1 MRISKYV
8 VLLIFL
14 FSARFSAFGQD
25 ASLDSTQVIQQAL
38 HLIDSLGLRDSL
50 VNHPEYLPLLADSAQ
65 FILGADASTL
75 DSLAEQ
81 LGINPSVKDS
91 LAETVP
97 NARPKRPRGDIETTI
112 DYKARDSIFFDLQNQ
127 MMYLYGESNI
137 DYGDISLSADRI
149 SLDYVTN
156 NIQANY
162 TLDSAGKK
170 VGKPVFTEKQDV
182 YETDDIKY
190 NFKSKRALINGV
202 ITEQDG
208 AFMHGEKVKKNEK
221 DEMFIRGAKYTTC
234 DHAYPHYYIKS
245 SKLKVIPNN
254 KVVSGPF
261 NLYFGEIPTPIGF
274 PFGMFPQPKEKA
286 SGIIFPSYGE
296 DQQRGFFLRN
306 GGYYFDINDYVDLK
320 LTGDIFTN
328 GSYGLQSVS
337 TYRKRYAF
345 SGNFNLRYNKTN
357 STQFEDD
364 SFSKD
369 FWLNWSHSPQSVGT
383 SRFSASVSAGT
394 STYSANANNVGYDY
408 QQSVNA
414 QFNSN
419 ISYSKTFKGSPFQ
432 LSLNARHSQNI
443 STEIVNVTLP
453 ELSFNMN
460 RIYPLK
466 NMVGSNGVL
475 GKLGF
480 SYNLVAKSELSNAAV
495 ASPSFNVINRNPLD
509 DELVGFSSD
518 NMSILLDRAKLGA
531 RHTIPIATSFNVMKY
546 FTVSPSFNYTE
557 VWYPKELQ
565 YTYDDVEGGVRVDT
579 LRQFSRAGWYSSGAS
594 VSTRFYGMY
603 NFRGGKVK
611 AIRHV
616 ITPSVGFSYSPDF
629 GDPSR
634 GHYQEVQIDE
644 QGNTRILSKYQG
656 FAYGGPSLGESASLS
671 FSMNHN
677 IEMKVKAKND
687 SIEEYKKV
695 KIFDNLSMSSGY
707 NFLADS
713 FNLSNINWNARTS
726 LFNRVVSIN
735 MSGTIDPYVYV
746 LDSISASDVVYQ
758 RRINRLAWNSGE
770 GLGRLTRGNVAIG
783 LNLKP
788 KGSKSNDQNQNSGR
802 DIGMNPNHINNS
814 DPDNPF
820 LPGQDENQLA
830 GSVDRFISRDPNQYV
845 PFDVPWALNIN
856 YAFNYTKNG
865 FNEPVITQTLNFN
878 GNLSITD
885 KTRIGFNSGYD
896 IKNKEFTVTRLN
908 VGRDLHCWTLN
919 FNWVPFGPRQSYFV
933 EIRVNSQLLKDL
945 KLDKKSRSTYTSF

>member
-1 MRISKYV
+1 MRIIKYV
-8 VLLIFL
+8 VILISL
-14 FSARFSAFGQD
+14 FSVRFSAFGQVPTID
-25 ASLDSTQVIQQAL
+25 TAQVLQQL
-38 HLIDSLGLRDSL
+38 EQIDVQSLRDSL
-50 VNHPEYLPLLADSAQ
+50 VSHPEYFPLIADSLQ
-65 FILGADASTL
+65 SIMGVDASVL
-75 DSLAEQ
+75 DSLM
-81 LGINPSVKDS
+81 D
-91 LAETVP
+91 TVAVAAP
-97 NARPKRPRGDIETTI
+97 PRPKSDIETTI
-112 DYKARDSIFFDLQNQ
+112 DYQARDSIYFDLQNQ
-127 MMYLYGESNI
+127 MMYLYGESTI

-149 SLDYVTN
+149 SLDWVTN

-170 VGKPVFTEKQDV
+170 IGKPVFKEKQDV

-221 DEMFIRGAKYTTC
+221 NEMFIRGAKYTTC

-245 SKLKVIPNN
+245 QKLKVIPNN

-274 PFGMFPQPKEKA
+274 PFGMFPQPKEKS

-296 DQQRGFFLRN
+296 DQNRGFFLRS
-306 GGYYFDINDYVDLK
+306 GGYYFDINEYMDLK

-369 FWLNWSHSPQSVGT
+369 FWLNWSHSPESVGT

-394 STYSANANNVGYDY
+394 SSYTANANNVGYDY

-419 ISYSKTFKGSPFQ
+419 VSYSKTFSGTPFN

-443 STEIVNVTLP
+443 STEVVNVTLP

-460 RIYPLK
+460 RIYPFK
-466 NMVGSNGVL
+466 NVSGVKDGVL

-480 SYNLVAKSELSNAAV
+480 SYNLVAKNELSNAAV
-495 ASPSFNVINRNPLD
+495 SNPSFNVVNRSAMD
-509 DELVGFSSD
+509 DSLIGFSTD
-518 NMSILLDRAKLGA
+518 NLSQLFDRAKLGA
-531 RHTIPIATSFNVMKY
+531 RHSIPIATSFNVLKY
-546 FTVSPSFNYTE
+546 LTMSPSFNYTE
-557 VWYPKELQ
+557 VWYPKELE
-565 YTYDDVEGGVRVDT
+565 YTYDPVLEGVRVDT
-579 LRQFSRAGWYSSGAS
+579 LNQFSRAGWYSTGAS

-603 NFRGGKVK
+603 NFRGGKVQ

-634 GHYQEVQIDE
+634 GNYQEVTVDAN
-644 QGNTRILSKYQG
+644 GNTRLLSKYEG

-677 IEMKVKAKND
+677 IEMKVKTKND
-687 SIEEYKKV
+687 SISEYKKV

-713 FNLSNINWNARTS
+713 FNLSNVNWNARTS
-726 LFNRVVSIN
+726 LFNNVVSVN

-746 LDSISASDVVYQ
+746 LDSIGANERVYQ
-758 RRINRLAWNSGE
+758 RRINQLAWNSGE
-770 GLGRLTRGNVAIG
+770 GIGRLTRGNVAIG

-788 KGSKSNDQNQNSGR
+788 KGSKSNEDQGQGQ
-802 DIGMNPNHINNS
+802 GMNPNHVNNS

-820 LPGQDENQLA
+820 LPGMEENQVA
-830 GSVDRFISRDPNQYV
+830 GNVNQFISRDPNMYV

-856 YAFNYTKNG
+856 YSFNYTKNG
-865 FNEPVITQTLNFN
+865 YAESVITQTLNFS

-896 IKNKEFTVTRLN
+896 IKQKEFTVTRLN

>member
-8 VLLIFL
+8 VILLFL

-25 ASLDSTQVIQQAL
+25 SGLDSAQILQQSL
-38 HLIDSLGLRDSL
+38 QMIDSLGLRDSL

-65 FILGADASTL
+65 YILGADQSTL
-75 DSLAEQ
+75 DSLADE
-81 LGINPSVKDS
+81 LGIDPSTLDS
-91 LAETVP
+91 LTETVP
-97 NARPKRPRGDIETTI
+97 TAKPPRPKGDIETTI
-112 DYKARDSIFFDLQNQ
+112 DYHAKDSIFFDLENQ
-127 MMYLYGESNI
+127 MMYLYGESKI
-137 DYGDISLSADRI
+137 DYGDISLSAERI
-149 SLDYVTN
+149 SLDWITN
-156 NIQANY
+156 AIQANY
-162 TLDSAGKK
+162 ILDSAGKK
-170 VGKPVFTEKQDV
+170 VGKPIFTEKQDV

-234 DHAYPHYYIKS
+234 DHAYPHYYIKA

-286 SGIIFPSYGE
+286 SGILFPSYGE

-306 GGYYFDINDYVDLK
+306 GGYYFDINEYMDLK

-337 TYRKRYAF
+337 TYRKRYAY

-369 FWLNWSHSPQSVGT
+369 VWLNWSHSPQSVGS

-419 ISYSKTFKGSPFQ
+419 ISYSKTFQGTPFN

-466 NMVGSNGVL
+466 NVAGSNGVL

-495 ASPSFNVINRNPLD
+495 SNPSFNVINRDPIN
-509 DELVGFSSD
+509 DEQIAFSSD
-518 NMSILLDRAKLGA
+518 NLSILLDRAKMGA
-531 RHTIPIATSFNVMKY
+531 KHTIPVATSFNVMKY
-546 FTVSPSFNYTE
+546 LTVSPSFNYTE

-565 YTYDDVEGGVRVDT
+565 YTYDPIEEGVRVDT

-629 GDPSR
+629 GDPSK
-634 GHYQEVQIDE
+634 GNYEEVQIDDK
-644 QGNTRILSKYQG
+644 GNTRILSKYQG

-735 MSGTIDPYVYV
+735 MSGTIDPYLYV
-746 LDSISASDVVYQ
+746 SDSISANDVVYQ
-758 RRINRLAWNSGE
+758 RRVNRLAWDSGE

-788 KGSKSNDQNQNSGR
+788 KGSKSNDQNQSSGR
-802 DIGMNPNHINNS
+802 DVGMNPNHINNS

-820 LPGQDENQLA
+820 LPGQDENQMA

>member
-1 MRISKYV
+1 MRIIKYV
-8 VLLIFL
+8 VILIFL
-14 FSARFSAFGQD
+14 ISARFSALGQIS
-25 ASLDSTQVIQQAL
+25 AQDSAQFLQQL
-38 HLIDSLGLRDSL
+38 PHLIDSLGLRDSL
-50 VNHPEYLPLLADSAQ
+50 VNHPEYLPLIADSLQ
-65 FILGADASTL
+65 TILGSDAAIL
-75 DSLAEQ
+75 DSLT
-81 LGINPSVKDS
+81 
-91 LAETVP
+91 ETVP
-97 NARPKRPRGDIETTI
+97 VATTPRPKPKGDIETTI
-112 DYKARDSIFFDLQNQ
+112 DYKAKDSIYFDLENQ

-137 DYGDISLSADRI
+137 DYGDISLSAERI
-149 SLDYVTN
+149 SLDWVTN
-156 NIQANY
+156 SIQANY
-162 TLDSAGKK
+162 VLDSAGKK
-170 VGKPVFTEKQDV
+170 VGKPIFTEKQDM

-274 PFGMFPQPKEKA
+274 PFGMFPQPKEKS

-296 DQQRGFFLRN
+296 DQNRGFFLRS
-306 GGYYFDINDYVDLK
+306 GGYYFDINEYMDLK

-369 FWLNWSHSPQSVGT
+369 FWLNWSHSPESFGT

-408 QQSVNA
+408 EQSVNA

-419 ISYSKTFKGSPFQ
+419 ISYSKTFQGTPFN

-443 STEIVNVTLP
+443 STEVVNVTLP

-466 NMVGSNGVL
+466 NVSGLKDGVL

-480 SYNLVAKSELSNAAV
+480 SYNLVAKSELSNAAI
-495 ASPSFNVINRNPLD
+495 SNPNFNVINRSAMD
-509 DELVGFSSD
+509 DSLIGFSSD
-518 NMSILLDRAKLGA
+518 NLSLLFDRAKLGA

-557 VWYPKELQ
+557 VWYPKELD
-565 YTYDDVEGGVRVDT
+565 YSYDATLGGVRVDT

-603 NFRGGKVK
+603 NFRGSKVK

-629 GDPSR
+629 GDPSK
-634 GHYQEVQIDE
+634 GHYQEVQVDE

-656 FAYGGPSLGESASLS
+656 FAYGGPALGESASLS

-746 LDSISASDVVYQ
+746 LDSIGANDRVYQ
-758 RRINRLAWNSGE
+758 RRINRLSWNSGD
-770 GLGRLTRGNVAIG
+770 GLGKLTRGNMAIG

-788 KGSKSNDQNQNSGR
+788 KGSKSNDENQRQGE
-802 DIGMNPNHINNS
+802 GMNPNHINNS

-820 LPGQDENQLA
+820 LPGQEENQMA
-830 GSVDRFISRDPNQYV
+830 GNVNQFISRDPNQYV

-865 FNEPVITQTLNFN
+865 FEDAVITQTLNFN
-878 GNLSITD
+878 GNISITD

>member
-1 MRISKYV
+1 MRIIKYV
-8 VLLIFL
+8 VILIFL
-14 FSARFSAFGQD
+14 FSARFSAFSQVLP
-25 ASLDSTQVIQQAL
+25 LDTAQILQQL
-38 HLIDSLGLRDSL
+38 PQLIDSLGIRDSL
-50 VNHPEYLPLLADSAQ
+50 VNHPEYVPIIVDSAQ
-65 FILGADASTL
+65 QILGKNPDLL
-75 DSLAEQ
+75 DSLT
-81 LGINPSVKDS
+81 
-91 LAETVP
+91 ETMP
-97 NARPKRPRGDIETTI
+97 ATKPRRPKGDIETTI
-112 DYKARDSIFFDLQNQ
+112 DYKARDSIFFDLNNQ
-127 MMYLYGESNI
+127 MMYLYGESTI
-137 DYGDISLSADRI
+137 DYGDISLSAERI
-149 SLDYVTN
+149 SLDWIEN
-156 NIQANY
+156 SIQANY
-162 TLDSAGKK
+162 VLDSAGKK
-170 VGKPVFTEKQDV
+170 IGKPVFTEKRDV

-190 NFKSKRALINGV
+190 NFKSKRALIKGV

-221 DEMFIRGAKYTTC
+221 NEMFIRGAKYTTC
-234 DHAYPHYYIKS
+234 DHAYPHFYIKS

-296 DQQRGFFLRN
+296 DQARGFFLRN

-394 STYSANANNVGYDY
+394 STYTANANNVGQDF

-419 ISYSKTFKGSPFQ
+419 ISYSKTFQGTPFN

-443 STEIVNVTLP
+443 STETVNVTLP

-460 RIYPLK
+460 RIYPFKNIGNLK
-466 NMVGSNGVL
+466 NGVL

-480 SYNLVAKSELSNAAV
+480 SYNLVAKNELSNAAV
-495 ASPSFNVINRNPLD
+495 TNPSFTVVNRSALD
-509 DELVGFSSD
+509 DSLIGFSTD
-518 NMSILLDRAKLGA
+518 NLSTLFDRAKLGA
-531 RHTIPIATSFNVMKY
+531 RHTIPIATSFNVLKY
-546 FTVSPSFNYTE
+546 LTVSPSFNYTE
-557 VWYPKELQ
+557 VWYPKELE
-565 YTYDDVEGGVRVDT
+565 YTYDDQLNGVRVDT

-594 VSTRFYGMY
+594 MSTRFYGMY
-603 NFRGGKVK
+603 NFGGGKVK

-616 ITPSVGFSYSPDF
+616 ITPSIGFSYSPDF
-629 GDPSR
+629 GDPSK
-634 GHYQEVQIDE
+634 GTYSEVVVDE
-644 QGNTRILSKYQG
+644 AGNTQLLSKYQG
-656 FAYGGPSLGESASLS
+656 FAYGGPTLGESASLS

-713 FNLSNINWNARTS
+713 FNLSNINVNARTS
-726 LFNRVVSIN
+726 LFNRMVSLN

-746 LDSISASDVVYQ
+746 LDSIGSNDQVYQ
-758 RRINRLAWNSGE
+758 RRINRLAWNNGE
-770 GLGRLTRGNVAIG
+770 GLGRLTRGNIAVG

-788 KGSKSNDQNQNSGR
+788 KGSQSKDGGQSGGT
-802 DIGMNPNHINNS
+802 GMNPNHVNNS

-820 LPGQDENQLA
+820 LPGLEENQLA
-830 GSVDRFISRDPNQYV
+830 GNVNQFISRDPNQYV
-845 PFDVPWALNIN
+845 PFDVPWALNVN
-856 YAFNYTKNG
+856 YSFNYSKNG
-865 FNEPVITQTLNFN
+865 FNDAVITQTLNFN

-896 IKNKEFTVTRLN
+896 LENKEFTVTRLN

>member
-1 MRISKYV
+1 MRIIKYV
-8 VLLIFL
+8 VPFL
-14 FSARFSAFGQD
+14 FLISFRFSAFGQVP
-25 ASLDSTQVIQQAL
+25 ALDTAQILQQL
-38 HLIDSLGLRDSL
+38 PQIGDSLGLRDSL
-50 VNHPEYLPLLADSAQ
+50 ANHPEYLQLIADSAQ
-65 FILGADASTL
+65 FILGADASVI
-75 DSLAEQ
+75 DSLAES
-81 LGINPSVKDS
+81 LGVDPELLDS
-91 LAETVP
+91 LTETVP
-97 NARPKRPRGDIETTI
+97 EAVAPKPKSDIETTI

-127 MMYLYGESNI
+127 MMYLYGESEI
-137 DYGDISLSADRI
+137 DYGDISLSAERI
-149 SLDYVTN
+149 SLDWVTN
-156 NIQANY
+156 SIQANY
-162 TLDSAGKK
+162 ILDTAGKK
-170 VGKPVFTEKQDV
+170 VGKPIFKEKQDV

-208 AFMHGEKVKKNEK
+208 AFMHGERVKKNEK

-261 NLYFGEIPTPIGF
+261 NLYFGEIATPIGF

-296 DQQRGFFLRN
+296 DQNRGFFLRN
-306 GGYYFDINDYVDLK
+306 GGYYFDINDYMDLK

-357 STQFEDD
+357 STQFEDE

-419 ISYSKTFKGSPFQ
+419 ISYSKTFQGTPFN
-432 LSLNARHSQNI
+432 LSVNARHSQNI

-466 NMVGSNGVL
+466 NVVSSKNGIL
-475 GKLGF
+475 SKLGF
-480 SYNLVAKSELSNAAV
+480 SYNLVAKSELTNAAV
-495 ASPSFNVINRNPLD
+495 ANPSFDVINRNPLD
-509 DELVGFSSD
+509 DSVIGFSSD
-518 NMSILLDRAKLGA
+518 NLATLFDRAKLGA

-546 FTVSPSFNYTE
+546 LTVSPSFNYTE

-565 YTYDDVEGGVRVDT
+565 YTYDAVEEGVRVDT

-603 NFRGGKVK
+603 NFAGGKVK

-629 GDPSR
+629 GDPSK
-634 GHYQEVQIDE
+634 GHYSEVQIDE
-644 QGNTRILSKYQG
+644 DGNTRTLSKYQG
-656 FAYGGPSLGESASLS
+656 FAYGGPSQGENASLS

-677 IEMKVKAKND
+677 IEMKVKTKND
-687 SIEEYKKV
+687 SIDEYKKV

-726 LFNRVVSIN
+726 LFNNVVSLN

-746 LDSISASDVVYQ
+746 LDSIGSNDQVYQ
-758 RRINRLAWNSGE
+758 RRINRLAWDNGD

-788 KGSKSNDQNQNSGR
+788 KGSSSKNNQQGQGS
-802 DIGMNPNHINNS
+802 GMNPDHINNS

-820 LPGQDENQLA
+820 LPGMEENQIA
-830 GSVDRFISRDPNQYV
+830 GNVNQFISRDPNQYV
-845 PFDVPWALNIN
+845 PFDVPWALNVN

-865 FNEPVITQTLNFN
+865 FNDPVITQTLNFN

-896 IKNKEFTVTRLN
+896 IKNKKFTVTRLN
-908 VGRDLHCWTLN
+908 IGRDLHCWTLN

>member
-1 MRISKYV
+1 MRIIKYV
-8 VLLIFL
+8 VILIFF
-14 FSARFSAFGQD
+14 FSARFSALGQVLP
-25 ASLDSTQVIQQAL
+25 LDTAQILQQL
-38 HLIDSLGLRDSL
+38 PQLIDSLGIRDSL
-50 VNHPEYLPLLADSAQ
+50 VNHPEYLPVIADSAQ
-65 FILGADASTL
+65 QILGVNPEL
-75 DSLAEQ
+75 EDSLTQ
-81 LGINPSVKDS
+81 IVPTPNP
-91 LAETVP
+91 
-97 NARPKRPRGDIETTI
+97 PKPRGDIETTI
-112 DYKARDSIFFDLQNQ
+112 DYSARDSIFFDLSNQ
-127 MMYLYGESNI
+127 MMYLYGDSKI
-137 DYGDISLSADRI
+137 DYGDISLAAERI
-149 SLDYVTN
+149 SLDWIEN
-156 NIQANY
+156 SIQANFV
-162 TLDSAGKK
+162 LDSAGQKI
-170 VGKPVFTEKQDV
+170 GKPVFTEKRDV

-190 NFKSKRALINGV
+190 NFKSKRALIKGV

-221 DEMFIRGAKYTTC
+221 NEMFIRGAKYTTC
-234 DHAYPHYYIKS
+234 DHAYPHFYIKS

-286 SGIIFPSYGE
+286 SGIIFPTYGE
-296 DQQRGFFLRN
+296 DQSRGFFLRS
-306 GGYYFDINDYVDLK
+306 GGYYFDINEYVDLK

-328 GSYGLQSVS
+328 GSYGVQSVS

-357 STQFEDD
+357 STEFEND

-369 FWLNWSHSPQSVGT
+369 FWLNWSHSPQSAGS
-383 SRFSASVSAGT
+383 SRFSASTSFGT
-394 STYSANANNVGYDY
+394 SSYTANANNVGQDF
-408 QQSVNA
+408 QQSINA

-419 ISYSKTFKGSPFQ
+419 ISYSKTFQGTPFN

-443 STEIVNVTLP
+443 STEVVNVTLP

-460 RIYPLK
+460 RIYPFKNVGNLK
-466 NMVGSNGVL
+466 NGVL

-480 SYNLVAKSELSNAAV
+480 SYNLVAKNELSNAAV
-495 ASPSFNVINRNPLD
+495 AKPSFTVVNRNSLD
-509 DELVGFSSD
+509 DSLVGFSTD
-518 NMSILLDRAKLGA
+518 NLATLFDRAKLGA
-531 RHTIPIATSFNVMKY
+531 RHSIPIATSFNVLKY
-546 FTVSPSFNYTE
+546 LTVSPSFNYTE

-565 YTYDDVEGGVRVDT
+565 YTYDEELNGVRVDT

-594 VSTRFYGMY
+594 LSTRFYGMY
-603 NFRGGKVK
+603 NFGGGKIK

-616 ITPSVGFSYSPDF
+616 ITPSIGFSYSPDF
-629 GDPSR
+629 GDPSK
-634 GHYQEVQIDE
+634 GTYSEVRVDE
-644 QGNTRILSKYQG
+644 AGNTRLLSKYQG
-656 FAYGGPSLGESASLS
+656 FAYGGPTQGESASLS

-726 LFNRVVSIN
+726 LFNRMVSLN

-746 LDSISASDVVYQ
+746 LDSIGSNNQVYQ
-758 RRINRLAWNSGE
+758 RRINRLAWNNGE

-788 KGSKSNDQNQNSGR
+788 KGSQSKDDSQGR
-802 DIGMNPNHINNS
+802 GTGMNPNHINNS

-820 LPGQDENQLA
+820 LPGMEENQLA
-830 GSVDRFISRDPNQYV
+830 GNVNQFISRDPNQYV
-845 PFDVPWALNIN
+845 PFDVPWALNVN

-865 FNEPVITQTLNFN
+865 FNDAVITQTLNFN
-878 GNLSITD
+878 GNVSITD

-945 KLDKKSRSTYTSF
+945 RLDKKSRSTFTSF

>member
-1 MRISKYV
+1 MRIIKYV
-8 VLLIFL
+8 VILILLI
-14 FSARFSAFGQD
+14 SARFSAFGQE
-25 ASLDSTQVIQQAL
+25 SPLDSAQIVQQTL
-38 HLIDSLGLRDSL
+38 QLLDSLGVRDSL
-50 VNHPEYLPLLADSAQ
+50 VNHPERLPFIADSAQ
-65 FILGADASTL
+65 AIMGANPDVL
-75 DSLAEQ
+75 DSLTNAD
-81 LGINPSVKDS
+81 LLDS
-91 LAETVP
+91 LTETVP
-97 NARPKRPRGDIETTI
+97 VAAPPKPRGDIETTI
-112 DYKARDSIFFDLQNQ
+112 DYKARDSIFFDLGNQ
-127 MMYLYGESNI
+127 MMYLYGESQI

-149 SLDYVTN
+149 SLDWVTN
-156 NIQANY
+156 SIQANY

-170 VGKPVFTEKQDV
+170 VGKPIFSEKQDV

-221 DEMFIRGAKYTTC
+221 NEMFIRGAKYTTC

-261 NLYFGEIPTPIGF
+261 NLYFGEIATPIGF

-296 DQQRGFFLRN
+296 DQNRGFFLRN
-306 GGYYFDINDYVDLK
+306 GGYYFDINDYMDLK

-369 FWLNWSHSPQSVGT
+369 FWLNWSHSPQSAGT

-408 QQSVNA
+408 EQSVNA

-419 ISYSKTFKGSPFQ
+419 ISYSKTFQGTPFN

-466 NMVGSNGVL
+466 NIVSSKNGIL
-475 GKLGF
+475 SKLGF
-480 SYNLVAKSELSNAAV
+480 SYNLVAKSELSNATV
-495 ASPSFNVINRNPLD
+495 ANPSFDVINRNPLD
-509 DELVGFSSD
+509 DSVIGFSSD
-518 NMSILLDRAKLGA
+518 NLAALFDRAKLGA
-531 RHTIPIATSFNVMKY
+531 RHTIPVATSFNVMKY

-565 YTYDDVEGGVRVDT
+565 YSYDAEEEGVRVDT

-603 NFRGGKVK
+603 NFGGGKVQ

-629 GDPSR
+629 GDPSK
-634 GHYQEVQIDE
+634 GHYEEVQVDE
-644 QGNTRILSKYQG
+644 DGNTRILSKYQG
-656 FAYGGPSLGESASLS
+656 FAYGGPALGENASLS

-677 IEMKVKAKND
+677 IEMKVKSKND

-713 FNLSNINWNARTS
+713 FNLSNINVNARTS
-726 LFNRVVSIN
+726 LFNQMVSVN

-746 LDSISASDVVYQ
+746 LDSIGETDNVYQ
-758 RRINRLAWNSGE
+758 RRIDRLAWNNGG
-770 GLGRLTRGNVAIG
+770 GLGKLTRGNVAIG

-788 KGSKSNDQNQNSGR
+788 KGSQSKQDNNGDNGR
-802 DIGMNPNHINNS
+802 NIGMNDGHINNS

-820 LPGQDENQLA
+820 LPGQEENQMA
-830 GSVDRFISRDPNQYV
+830 GNVNQFISRDPNQYV

-865 FNEPVITQTLNFN
+865 FNDAVITQTLNFN

-908 VGRDLHCWTLN
+908 VGRDLHCWTIN

>member
-1 MRISKYV
+1 MRIIKYV
-8 VLLIFL
+8 VILILLI
-14 FSARFSAFGQD
+14 SSRFSSFGQTLPID
-25 ASLDSTQVIQQAL
+25 TAQVLGQLPQ
-38 HLIDSLGLRDSL
+38 LIDSLGIRDSL
-50 VNHPEYLPLLADSAQ
+50 VNHPEYIQIIADSAQ
-65 FILGADASTL
+65 QILGA
-75 DSLAEQ
+75 
-81 LGINPSVKDS
+81 NPEILDS
-91 LAETVP
+91 LAETVQIAEP
-97 NARPKRPRGDIETTI
+97 RQPKGDIETTI
-112 DYKARDSIFFDLQNQ
+112 DYKARDSIFFDLNNQ
-127 MMYLYGESNI
+127 MMYLYGDSKI
-137 DYGDISLSADRI
+137 DYGDISLQAERI
-149 SLDYVTN
+149 SLDWIEN
-156 NIQANY
+156 SIQANFVI
-162 TLDSAGKK
+162 DSAGKK
-170 VGKPVFTEKQDV
+170 IGKPIFQEKSDV

-221 DEMFIRGAKYTTC
+221 NEMFIRGAKYTTC
-234 DHAYPHYYIKS
+234 DHAYPHFYIKS

-286 SGIIFPSYGE
+286 SGIIFPAYGE
-296 DQQRGFFLRN
+296 EQSRGFFMRN

-394 STYSANANNVGYDY
+394 STYTANANNVGQDF
-408 QQSVNA
+408 QQSINA

-419 ISYSKTFKGSPFQ
+419 ISYSKTFQGTPFN

-443 STEIVNVTLP
+443 STEVVNLTLP

-460 RIYPLK
+460 RIYPFK
-466 NMVGSNGVL
+466 NLTGSSNGIL

-480 SYNLVAKSELSNAAV
+480 SYNLVSKNELSNAAV
-495 ASPSFNVINRNPLD
+495 SSPNFNVVNRSSSD
-509 DELVGFSSD
+509 DSLIGFSTD
-518 NMSILLDRAKLGA
+518 NLAQLFDRAKLGA

-546 FTVSPSFNYTE
+546 LTVSPSFNYTE

-565 YTYDDVEGGVRVDT
+565 YTYDEDLQGVRVDT
-579 LRQFSRAGWYSSGAS
+579 LRQFSRAGWYSTGAS
-594 VSTRFYGMY
+594 MSTRFYGMY
-603 NFRGGKVK
+603 NFGGGKVK

-616 ITPSVGFSYSPDF
+616 ITPSIGFSYSPDF
-629 GDPSR
+629 GDPIR
-634 GHYQEVQIDE
+634 GHYSEVQVDE
-644 QGNTRILSKYQG
+644 EGNTQLLSKYQG

-726 LFNRVVSIN
+726 LFNRMVSLN

-746 LDSISASDVVYQ
+746 LDSIDANDQVYQ

-788 KGSKSNDQNQNSGR
+788 KGSQSKEDDPGGSLDANR
-802 DIGMNPNHINNS
+802 INNS
-814 DPDNPF
+814 DPDNPY
-820 LPGQDENQLA
+820 LPGLEENQIA
-830 GSVDRFISRDPNQYV
+830 GNVNQFISRDPNQYV
-845 PFDVPWALNIN
+845 PFDVPWALNVN

-865 FNEPVITQTLNFN
+865 FNDAVITQTLNFN

-945 KLDKKSRSTYTSF
+945 KLDKRSRSTFTSF

>member
-1 MRISKYV
+1 MTRIIKNV
-8 VLLIFL
+8 VLFIFL
-14 FSARFSAFGQD
+14 ISVRFSAFGQD
-25 ASLDSTQVIQQAL
+25 LTLDSALLSQQL
-38 HLIDSLGLRDSL
+38 PQLIDSLGIRDSL
-50 VNHPEYLPLLADSAQ
+50 VNHPELIPIIVDSAQQILGKKPDLADS
-65 FILGADASTL
+65 LT
-75 DSLAEQ
+75 
-81 LGINPSVKDS
+81 
-91 LAETVP
+91 ETVP
-97 NARPKRPRGDIETTI
+97 TNAPQRPRGDIETTI
-112 DYKARDSIFFDLQNQ
+112 EYKARDSIFFDLNNQ
-127 MMYLYGESNI
+127 MMYLYGDSRI
-137 DYGDISLSADRI
+137 DYGEISLSAERT
-149 SLDYVTN
+149 SLDWVEN
-156 NIQANY
+156 SIQANY
-162 TLDSAGKK
+162 VLDTAGNKI
-170 VGKPVFTEKQDV
+170 GKPVFSEKQDV

-190 NFKSKRALINGV
+190 NFKSKKALINGV

-208 AFMHGEKVKKNEK
+208 AFMHGERVKKNEK
-221 DEMFIRGAKYTTC
+221 NEMFIRGAKYTTC
-234 DHAYPHYYIKS
+234 NHAYPHFYIKS

-296 DQQRGFFLRN
+296 DQSRGFFMRN
-306 GGYYFDINDYVDLK
+306 GGYYFDINDYIDLK

-328 GSYGLQSVS
+328 GSYGMQSVS
-337 TYRKRYAF
+337 TYKKRYAF

-369 FWLNWSHSPQSVGT
+369 FWLNWAHSPQSVGS

-394 STYSANANNVGYDY
+394 STYTANANNVGYDY

-419 ISYSKTFKGSPFQ
+419 ISYSKTFQGTPFN

-443 STEIVNVTLP
+443 STEIVNLTLP

-460 RIYPLK
+460 RIYPFK
-466 NMVGSNGVL
+466 NIAGSNGVL

-480 SYNLVAKSELSNAAV
+480 SYNLVSKNELSNAAV
-495 ASPSFNVINRNPLD
+495 SSPSFDVVNRSALD
-509 DELVGFSSD
+509 DSLIGFSSD
-518 NMSILLDRAKLGA
+518 NLAQLFDRAKLGA
-531 RHTIPIATSFNVMKY
+531 RHSIPIATSFNLLKY
-546 FTVSPSFNYTE
+546 LTVSPSFNYTE

-565 YTYDDVEGGVRVDT
+565 YTYDKDLNGVRVDT
-579 LRQFSRAGWYSSGAS
+579 LRQFSRAGWYSTGAS
-594 VSTRFYGMY
+594 MSTRFYGMY
-603 NFRGGKVK
+603 NFGGGKVK

-616 ITPSVGFSYSPDF
+616 ITPSIGFSYSPNF

-634 GHYQEVQIDE
+634 GTYSEVTVDE
-644 QGNTRILSKYQG
+644 DGNTQLLSKYQG
-656 FAYGGPSLGESASLS
+656 FAYGGPTLGESASLS

-713 FNLSNINWNARTS
+713 FNVSNINWNARTS
-726 LFNRVVSIN
+726 LFNQMVSLN
-735 MSGTIDPYVYV
+735 MSGTIDPYVYI
-746 LDSISASDVVYQ
+746 LDSIGSSNQEVYQ
-758 RRINRLAWNSGE
+758 RRINRLAWNAGQ

-788 KGSKSNDQNQNSGR
+788 KGSQSKEGGR
-802 DIGMNPNHINNS
+802 DQGTGMNPNHINNS

-820 LPGQDENQLA
+820 LPGQEENQVA
-830 GSVDRFISRDPNQYV
+830 GNVNQFISRDPNQYV

-865 FNEPVITQTLNFN
+865 FDDAVITQTLNFN

-919 FNWVPFGPRQSYFV
+919 FNWVPFGNRQSYFV